1 MNTLSIVV
9 VAFVIGAVLSWFAD
23 RIFVRRSSYRDGFRP
38 RRPLS
43 SKVLSAVIGGI
54 VLGVIGA
61 IIGTLTV
68 GRRTPESVESP
79 PGASAPAGSL
89 SPSPS
94 PGTAGGAAPPPAS
107 ARAPEN
113 REWLPARTVDDGRTN
128 VRQGP
133 TTQERRVTMLL
144 PAQDVE
150 VKPGPEW
157 SQVRLPGKA
166 QPLGYV
172 RNDRIQRQQ

>member
-23 RIFVRRSSYRDGFRP
+23 RIFVRRSGYRDGFRP

-68 GRRTPESVESP
+68 GRRRPDPAATRP
-79 PGASAPAGSL
+79 SAG
-89 SPSPS
+89 
-94 PGTAGGAAPPPAS
+94 PPPAS
-107 ARAPEN
+107 PSRGAAGSTAPPAAGARAPET
-113 REWLPARTVDDGRTN
+113 REWQPARTVDDGRTN

-133 TTQERRVTMLL
+133 TTQDKRVTMLL

-157 SQVRLPGKA
+157 SQVRLPGKS

-172 RNDRIQRQQ
+172 RNDRIQRQP

>member
-68 GRRTPESVESP
+68 GRRASEPAASP
-79 PGASAPAGSL
+79 PAAGAPAS
-89 SPSPS
+89 SS
-94 PGTAGGAAPPPAS
+94 PGTASSRSPPA
-107 ARAPEN
+107 AGVRAPEN

-133 TTQERRVTMLL
+133 TTQDRRVTMLL

-157 SQVRLPGKA
+157 SQVRLPGKS

-172 RNDRIQRQQ
+172 RNDRIQR

>member
-1 MNTLSIVV
+1 MNTLGIVV

-23 RIFVRRSSYRDGFRP
+23 RIFVRRSGYRDGFRP
-38 RRPLS
+38 HRPLS

-68 GRRTPESVESP
+68 GRGVPEPAIAPPAAGTPVIGPAGGS
-79 PGASAPAGSL
+79 GAPA
-89 SPSPS
+89 
-94 PGTAGGAAPPPAS
+94 AAVS
-107 ARAPEN
+107 RAPEP
-113 REWLPARTVDDGRTN
+113 REWQPARTVDDGRTN

-133 TTQERRVTMLL
+133 TTQDRRVTMLL

-150 VKPGPEW
+150 VKPGAQW
-157 SQVRLPGKA
+157 SQVRLPGKS

-172 RNDRIQRQQ
+172 RNDRIQRQR